1 MGKVKTIQFEL
12 FSNEWLVVQEYFSGS
27 SMYRKPIMKFK
38 NNFSGKYLT
47 ASGATD
53 LQHLEDSG
61 DDSQHWTWNHGLAS
75 VANPT
80 MNIDLDNSVTLA
92 PSNSQSKSQF
102 LILKNGKIVNSHM
115 NLTLGANKNAIQ
127 SYQEVLD
134 NTWSAEYV
142 NVDTTEL
149 PFERFT
155 PENKPNIGSW
165 PFDCQDVL
173 ACEKMPGQA
182 CGCKDSINDNRGVAY
197 FLGAGS
203 KLDLNLDFQSCEELK
218 SHGVDISGY
227 FMVRGIKTYCHSWS
241 KLCGKLF

>member
-1 MGKVKTIQFEL
+1 
-12 FSNEWLVVQEYFSGS
+12 
-27 SMYRKPIMKFK
+27 MYRKPIIKFK

-80 MNIDLDNSVTLA
+80 RNIDLDNSVTLA
-92 PSNSQSKSQF
+92 PSDSQSKSQF

-134 NTWSAEYV
+134 NTWS
-142 NVDTTEL
+142 
-149 PFERFT
+149 
-155 PENKPNIGSW
+155 K
-165 PFDCQDVL
+165 
-173 ACEKMPGQA
+173 
-182 CGCKDSINDNRGVAY
+182 
-197 FLGAGS
+197 
-203 KLDLNLDFQSCEELK
+203 
-218 SHGVDISGY
+218 
-227 FMVRGIKTYCHSWS
+227 
-241 KLCGKLF
+241 